1 MYKNK
6 KIDIFKLANE
16 LGFDVRGANLKDE
29 CNGIILIDEEQ
40 EKIDFFNKNRVILYN
55 CRKNINIK
63 CATISVLILEYL
75 NQKEF
80 LNQRIKY
87 INANYDTDLQEVLS
101 RNQIVE
107 KCLEKKLINK
117 KNIKN
122 VLS

>member
-40 EKIDFFNKNRVILYN
+40 AKIDFFNKNRVILYN

-80 LNQRIKY
+80 LNKRIKY